1 MTDEIRST
9 RALWFVLFAMT
20 LVQVLAT
27 FAALTLAAIAP
38 AVAEGVDVPVEFIGF
53 QVAIIYTGAS
63 SISALS
69 DFLLRRWG
77 PARVSQIS
85 LALCGGG
92 VALSA
97 LPSVPVMAL
106 GALLLGFGY
115 GMTNPSATQ
124 ILMRL
129 TPNSARN
136 FVFSVKQTGVPFGGM
151 AAGLVA
157 PGAAESFGWQA
168 APLIVA
174 AGCVVLMFALQPWRN
189 RWDTDREPHARL
201 DASAFAAVAMV
212 WRVPAL
218 RWMSIGGFT
227 YAFTQLSLSTF
238 AVTILVVEAQFSLV
252 AAGAVLAAIQAAGI
266 IGRVVWGIVAD
277 RWGIG
282 DALLIVIGVMN
293 LASAFAM
300 VWIGPGW
307 PVWAIYFF
315 FVAFATS
322 ALGWTGVFIS
332 STVGHAPRAQSGA
345 VAGGIGVPV
354 YAGVIFGTAIL
365 SALADA
371 MGSVS
376 NTYAVV
382 MGVVALGLGAFV
394 MARRSAAAN

>member
-1 MTDEIRST
+1 MIDEVRST
-9 RALWFVLFAMT
+9 RTLWLVLFAVTM
-20 LVQVLAT
+20 VQVLAT
-27 FAALTLAAIAP
+27 FASLTIAAIAP
-38 AVAEGVDVPVEFIGF
+38 AVSDGVGVPVEFIGF
-53 QVAIIYTGAS
+53 QVAVIYTGAS

-85 LALCGGG
+85 LGLCGGG

-97 LPSVPVMAL
+97 VPSVPVMAL
-106 GALLLGFGY
+106 GALFLGFGY

-129 TPNSARN
+129 TPTHARN

-157 PGAAESFGWQA
+157 PRAAETFGWQM
-168 APLIVA
+168 APLIVSVC
-174 AGCVVLMFALQPWRN
+174 CVILMFALQPWRN
-189 RWDTDREPHARL
+189 RWDKGRDPAARL
-201 DASAFAAVAMV
+201 DAGAFAAMSMV

-218 RWMSIGGFT
+218 RWLSIGGFT

-266 IGRVVWGIVAD
+266 IGRVVWGLIAD

-282 DALLIVIGVMN
+282 DNLLIIMGLMN
-293 LASAFAM
+293 LAGAFAM
-300 VWIGPGW
+300 IWMGPDW

-315 FVAFATS
+315 FVAFAAS

-332 STVGHAPRAQSGA
+332 STVGHAPLEQSGA

-365 SALADA
+365 SALAEA

-376 NTYAVV
+376 NTYAVA
-382 MGVVALGLGAFV
+382 MGVVTVGLIAFV
-394 MARRSAAAN
+394 MARRRAN

>member
-1 MTDEIRST
+1 MSDSPAASMR
-9 RALWFVLFAMT
+9 LWLVLFAVT

-27 FAALTLAAIAP
+27 FASLTIAAIAP
-38 AVAEGVDVPVEFIGF
+38 AVSDGVGVPVEFIGF
-53 QVAIIYTGAS
+53 QVAVIYTGAS

-85 LALCGGG
+85 LGLCGGG

-97 LPSVPVMAL
+97 VPVIPVMAL
-106 GALLLGFGY
+106 GALFLGFGY

-124 ILMRL
+124 ILMKL

-136 FVFSVKQTGVPFGGM
+136 FVFSVKQTGVPLGGM

-157 PGAAESFGWQA
+157 PGATEAFGWQT

-174 AGCVVLMFALQPWRN
+174 VCCVVLMFALQPWRN
-189 RWDTDREPHARL
+189 GWDVDRNPGARL
-201 DASAFAAVAMV
+201 NAGAFAAMSMV

-218 RWMSIGGFT
+218 RWLSIGGFT

-266 IGRVVWGIVAD
+266 IGRVAWGLIAD

-282 DALLIVIGVMN
+282 GNLLIIMGVMN
-293 LASAFAM
+293 LTGAFAM
-300 VWIGPGW
+300 IWIGPDW
-307 PVWAIYFF
+307 PIWVIYFF
-315 FVAFATS
+315 FVAFAAS

-332 STVGHAPRAQSGA
+332 STVGHAPREQSGA

-365 SALADA
+365 SAMADA

-382 MGVVALGLGAFV
+382 MGVVTVGLIAFV
-394 MARRSAAAN
+394 MARRQTK

>member
-1 MTDEIRST
+1 MTDEIRSS
-9 RALWFVLFAMT
+9 RRLWLVLFAVT

-27 FAALTLAAIAP
+27 FASLTVAAIAP
-38 AVAEGVDVPVEFIGF
+38 AVADGVGVPVEFIGF
-53 QVAIIYTGAS
+53 QVAVIYTGAS

-85 LALCGGG
+85 LGLCGGG

-97 LPSVPVMAL
+97 VPSIPVMAL
-106 GALLLGFGY
+106 GALFLGFGY

-124 ILMRL
+124 ILMKL
-129 TPNSARN
+129 TPNSTRN
-136 FVFSVKQTGVPFGGM
+136 FVFSVKQTGVPIGGM

-157 PGAAESFGWQA
+157 PSATEAFGWQI

-174 AGCVVLMFALQPWRN
+174 VCCVVLMFALQPWRN
-189 RWDTDREPHARL
+189 SWDADRNPGARL
-201 DASAFAAVAMV
+201 DAGAFAAMSMV

-218 RWMSIGGFT
+218 RWLSIGGFT

-266 IGRVVWGIVAD
+266 IGRVAWGLVAD

-282 DALLIVIGVMN
+282 DNLLIIMGVMN
-293 LASAFAM
+293 LTGAFAM
-300 VWIGPGW
+300 IWIGPDW
-307 PVWAIYFF
+307 PIWVIYFF
-315 FVAFATS
+315 FVAFAAS

-332 STVGHAPRAQSGA
+332 STVGHAPREQSGA

-382 MGVVALGLGAFV
+382 MGVVTVGLIAFV
-394 MARRSAAAN
+394 MARRHTS

>member
-9 RALWFVLFAMT
+9 RTLWLVLFAVTM
-20 LVQVLAT
+20 VQVLAT
-27 FAALTLAAIAP
+27 FASLTIAAIAP
-38 AVAEGVDVPVEFIGF
+38 AVSDGVGVPVEFIGF
-53 QVAIIYTGAS
+53 QVAVIYTGAS

-85 LALCGGG
+85 LGLCGGG

-97 LPSVPVMAL
+97 VPSVPVMAL
-106 GALLLGFGY
+106 GALFLGFGY

-129 TPNSARN
+129 TPTHARN
-136 FVFSVKQTGVPFGGM
+136 FVFSVKQTGVPLGGM

-157 PGAAESFGWQA
+157 PRAAETFGWQM

-174 AGCVVLMFALQPWRN
+174 VGCVVLMFALQPWRK
-189 RWDTDREPHARL
+189 RWDTDRDPGARL
-201 DASAFAAVAMV
+201 DASSFAAMSMV

-218 RWMSIGGFT
+218 RWLSIGGFT

-266 IGRVVWGIVAD
+266 IGRVVWGLIAD

-282 DALLIVIGVMN
+282 DTLLIIMGLMN
-293 LASAFAM
+293 LMGAFAM
-300 VWIGPGW
+300 IWMGPDW

-315 FVAFATS
+315 FVAFAAS

-332 STVGHAPRAQSGA
+332 STVGHAPREQSGA

-365 SALADA
+365 SALAEA

-382 MGVVALGLGAFV
+382 MGVVTVGLIAFV
-394 MARRSAAAN
+394 MARRQTS

>member
-1 MTDEIRST
+1 MSETPDSSR
-9 RALWFVLFAMT
+9 RLWLVLFAVTM
-20 LVQVLAT
+20 VQALAT
-27 FAALTLAAIAP
+27 FASLTIAAIAP
-38 AVAEGVDVPVEFIGF
+38 AVADGVGVPVEFIGF
-53 QVAIIYTGAS
+53 QVAVIYTGAS
-63 SISALS
+63 SISSLS

-97 LPSVPVMAL
+97 VPLVPVMAL
-106 GALLLGFGY
+106 GALFLGFGY
-115 GMTNPSATQ
+115 GMTNPSSTQ

-129 TPNSARN
+129 TPTHARN

-157 PGAAESFGWQA
+157 PGATEAFGWQA

-174 AGCVVLMFALQPWRN
+174 VCCVIAIFALQPWRN
-189 RWDTDREPHARL
+189 RWDADRNSGARL
-201 DASAFAAVAMV
+201 DASAFAAMSMV

-218 RWMSIGGFT
+218 RWLSIGGFT

-266 IGRVVWGIVAD
+266 IGRVAWGLIAD

-282 DALLIVIGVMN
+282 DNLLVIMGVMN
-293 LASAFAM
+293 LTGAFAM
-300 VWIGPGW
+300 IWIGPDW

-315 FVAFATS
+315 FVAFAAS

-354 YAGVIFGTAIL
+354 YAGVIFGAAIL
-365 SALADA
+365 SALADT

-382 MGVVALGLGAFV
+382 MGVVSVGLIAFV
-394 MARRSAAAN
+394 MARRHTS

>member
-1 MTDEIRST
+1 MSDSPTASR
-9 RALWFVLFAMT
+9 RLWLVLFAVTM
-20 LVQVLAT
+20 VQALAT
-27 FAALTLAAIAP
+27 FATLTIAAIAP
-38 AVAEGVDVPVEFIGF
+38 AVADGVGVPVEFIGF
-53 QVAIIYTGAS
+53 QIAVIYTGAS

-97 LPSVPVMAL
+97 VPSVPVMAL
-106 GALLLGFGY
+106 GALILGFGY
-115 GMTNPSATQ
+115 GMTNPSSTQ

-129 TPNSARN
+129 TPNHARN
-136 FVFSVKQTGVPFGGM
+136 LVFSIKQTGVPFGGM

-157 PGAAESFGWQA
+157 PGATEAFGWQV

-174 AGCVVLMFALQPWRN
+174 VCCVIAIFALQPWRN
-189 RWDTDREPHARL
+189 RWDADRDSGARL
-201 DASAFAAVAMV
+201 DASAFAAMSMV

-218 RWMSIGGFT
+218 RWLSIGGFA
-227 YAFTQLSLSTF
+227 YALTQLSLSTF

-266 IGRVVWGIVAD
+266 VGRVAWGLIAD

-282 DALLIVIGVMN
+282 DNLLILMGVMN
-293 LASAFAM
+293 LAGAFAM
-300 VWIGPGW
+300 IWIGPDW

-315 FVAFATS
+315 FVAFAAS

-332 STVGHAPRAQSGA
+332 STVGHAPREQSGA

-354 YAGVIFGTAIL
+354 YAGVIFGAAIL

-382 MGVVALGLGAFV
+382 MGVVTVGLIAFV
-394 MARRSAAAN
+394 MARRHTN

>member
-1 MTDEIRST
+1 MSETPDSSR
-9 RALWFVLFAMT
+9 RLWLVLFAVTM
-20 LVQVLAT
+20 VQALAT
-27 FAALTLAAIAP
+27 FASLTIAAIAP
-38 AVAEGVDVPVEFIGF
+38 AVADGVGVPVEFIGF
-53 QVAIIYTGAS
+53 QVAVIYTGAS
-63 SISALS
+63 SISSLS

-97 LPSVPVMAL
+97 VPLVPVMAL
-106 GALLLGFGY
+106 GALFLGFGY
-115 GMTNPSATQ
+115 GMTNPSSTQ

-129 TPNSARN
+129 TPNHARN

-157 PGAAESFGWQA
+157 PGATEAFGWQA

-174 AGCVVLMFALQPWRN
+174 VCCVIAIFALQPWRN
-189 RWDTDREPHARL
+189 RWDADRNSGARL
-201 DASAFAAVAMV
+201 DASAFAAMSMV

-218 RWMSIGGFT
+218 RWLSIGGFT

-266 IGRVVWGIVAD
+266 IGRVAWGLIAD

-282 DALLIVIGVMN
+282 DNLLVIMGVMN
-293 LASAFAM
+293 LTGAFAM
-300 VWIGPGW
+300 IWIGPDW

-315 FVAFATS
+315 FVAFAAS

-354 YAGVIFGTAIL
+354 YAGVIFGAAIL
-365 SALADA
+365 SALADT

-382 MGVVALGLGAFV
+382 MGVVSVGLIAFV
-394 MARRSAAAN
+394 MARRHTS

>member
-1 MTDEIRST
+1 MIEDPENS
-9 RALWFVLFAMT
+9 RALWLVLFAVTM
-20 LVQVLAT
+20 VQVLAT
-27 FAALTLAAIAP
+27 FASLTIAAIAP
-38 AVAEGVDVPVEFIGF
+38 AVADGVGVPVEFIGF
-53 QVAIIYTGAS
+53 QVAVIYTGAS

-85 LALCGGG
+85 LGLCGGG

-97 LPSVPVMAL
+97 VPSVPVMAL
-106 GALLLGFGY
+106 GALFLGFGY
-115 GMTNPSATQ
+115 GMTNPSGTQ
-124 ILMRL
+124 ILMKL
-129 TPNSARN
+129 TPTRARN

-151 AAGLVA
+151 AAGLFS
-157 PGAAESFGWQA
+157 PGATEAFGWQS

-174 AGCVVLMFALQPWRN
+174 ICCVILIFALQPWRN
-189 RWDTDREPHARL
+189 RWDSDREPGARF
-201 DASAFAAVAMV
+201 DAGAFAAMSMV

-218 RWMSIGGFT
+218 RWLSIGGFT

-266 IGRVVWGIVAD
+266 IGRLVWGLIAD

-282 DALLIVIGVMN
+282 DNLLIVMGLMN

-300 VWIGPGW
+300 IWIGPDW

-315 FVAFATS
+315 FVAFAAS

-332 STVGHAPRAQSGA
+332 STVGHAPREQSGA

-354 YAGVIFGTAIL
+354 YAGVIFGAAIL
-365 SALADA
+365 SALAET

-382 MGVVALGLGAFV
+382 MGVVSVGLIAFV
-394 MARRSAAAN
+394 MARRHTY

>member
-1 MTDEIRST
+1 MTDEIRSS
-9 RALWFVLFAMT
+9 RALWFVLFVMT
-20 LVQVLAT
+20 LVQMLAT

-38 AVAEGVDVPVEFIGF
+38 AVAEGVNVPVEFIGF

-63 SISALS
+63 AISALS

-92 VALSA
+92 VALST
-97 LPSVPVMAL
+97 LPSVPVMAI

-129 TPNSARN
+129 TPNGARN

-157 PGAAESFGWQA
+157 PSAAETFGWQS

-174 AGCVVLMFALQPWRN
+174 AGCVVLIFALQPWRN
-189 RWDTDREPHARL
+189 HWDTGRDPAARL
-201 DASAFAAVAMV
+201 DTGAFAAVTMV

-218 RWMSIGGFT
+218 RWLSIGGFT

-238 AVTILVVEAQFSLV
+238 AVTILVVEAKFSLV

-266 IGRVVWGIVAD
+266 IGRVIWGLIAD

-282 DALLIVIGVMN
+282 NTLLTIIGVMN
-293 LASAFAM
+293 LACSFAM
-300 VWIGPGW
+300 IWIGPDW
-307 PVWAIYFF
+307 PVWVIYFF

-354 YAGVIFGTAIL
+354 YAGVIFGTAVL

-382 MGVVALGLGAFV
+382 MGVVAFGLIAFT
-394 MARRSAAAN
+394 MAHRKTR

>member
-1 MTDEIRST
+1 M
-9 RALWFVLFAMT
+9 
-20 LVQVLAT
+20 VQVLAT
-27 FAALTLAAIAP
+27 FASLTIAAIAP
-38 AVAEGVDVPVEFIGF
+38 AVADGVGVPVEFIGF
-53 QVAIIYTGAS
+53 QVAVIYTGAS

-85 LALCGGG
+85 LGLCGSG

-97 LPSVPVMAL
+97 VPMIPVMAL
-106 GALLLGFGY
+106 GALFLGLGY

-124 ILMRL
+124 ILMKL

-136 FVFSVKQTGVPFGGM
+136 FVFSVKQTGVPLGGM

-157 PGAAESFGWQA
+157 PGATEDFGWQA

-174 AGCVVLMFALQPWRN
+174 VCCVVLMLALQPWRN
-189 RWDTDREPHARL
+189 SWDADRNPDARL
-201 DASAFAAVAMV
+201 DAGAFAAMSMV

-218 RWMSIGGFT
+218 RWLSIGGFT

-266 IGRVVWGIVAD
+266 IGRVTWGLIAD

-282 DALLIVIGVMN
+282 DNLLILMGVMN
-293 LASAFAM
+293 LTGAFAM
-300 VWIGPGW
+300 IWIGPDW
-307 PVWAIYFF
+307 PAWVIYFF
-315 FVAFATS
+315 FVAFAAS

-332 STVGHAPRAQSGA
+332 STVGHAPREQSGA

-365 SALADA
+365 SALAES

-382 MGVVALGLGAFV
+382 MGVVTFGLIAFV
-394 MARRSAAAN
+394 MARRQTN

>member
-38 AVAEGVDVPVEFIGF
+38 AVSEGVDVPVEFIGF

-63 SISALS
+63 TISALS

-77 PARVSQIS
+77 PTRVSQIS

-157 PGAAESFGWQA
+157 PGAAETFGWQS

-174 AGCVVLMFALQPWRN
+174 ATCIVLLFALQPWRN
-189 RWDTDREPHARL
+189 RWDSDRDPKARF
-201 DASAFAAVAMV
+201 DASAFAAVTMV
-212 WRVPAL
+212 WRVPTL

-238 AVTILVVEAQFSLV
+238 AVTILVVEAQFALI

-266 IGRVVWGIVAD
+266 IGRVLWGIVAD

-282 DALLIVIGVMN
+282 DTLLLVIGVMN
-293 LASAFAM
+293 IAGAFAM
-300 VWIGPGW
+300 VWIGPDW
-307 PVWAIYFF
+307 PVWVIYFF
-315 FVAFATS
+315 FVSFAAS

-332 STVGHAPRAQSGA
+332 ETVGHAPREQSGA

-354 YAGVIFGTAIL
+354 YAGVIFGTAVL
-365 SALADA
+365 SALAEA

-382 MGVVALGLGAFV
+382 MGLMVVGLFAFAK
-394 MARRSAAAN
+394 ARQSAD

>member
-1 MTDEIRST
+1 MSDSPAASR
-9 RALWFVLFAMT
+9 RLWLVLFAVTM
-20 LVQVLAT
+20 VQALAT

-38 AVAEGVDVPVEFIGF
+38 AVADGVNVPVEFIGF
-53 QVAIIYTGAS
+53 QVALIYTGAS
-63 SISALS
+63 AISALS

-97 LPSVPVMAL
+97 VSSVPVMAL

-124 ILMRL
+124 ILIKL
-129 TPNSARN
+129 TPTGARN

-151 AAGLVA
+151 AAGLFA
-157 PGAAESFGWQA
+157 PGTAEAFGWQA

-174 AGCVVLMFALQPWRN
+174 VFCIILMFVLQPWRN
-189 RWDTDREPHARL
+189 RWDAERNPDARL
-201 DASAFAAVAMV
+201 DAGAFAAMSMV

-218 RWMSIGGFT
+218 RWLSIGGFT

-266 IGRVVWGIVAD
+266 IGRVAWGIVAD

-282 DALLIVIGVMN
+282 DTLLIIMGVMN
-293 LASAFAM
+293 LAGAFAM
-300 VWIGPGW
+300 IWIGPDW

-315 FVAFATS
+315 FVAFAAS

-332 STVGHAPRAQSGA
+332 STVGHAPHEQSGA

-354 YAGVIFGTAIL
+354 YAGVIFGTAVL

-382 MGVVALGLGAFV
+382 MGVVTVGLIAFV
-394 MARRSAAAN
+394 RARRHTG

>member
-1 MTDEIRST
+1 MSETPDSSR
-9 RALWFVLFAMT
+9 RLWLVLFAVTM
-20 LVQVLAT
+20 VQALAT
-27 FAALTLAAIAP
+27 FASLTIAAIAP
-38 AVAEGVDVPVEFIGF
+38 AVADGVGVPVEFIGF
-53 QVAIIYTGAS
+53 QVAVIYTGAS
-63 SISALS
+63 SISSLS

-97 LPSVPVMAL
+97 VPLVPVMAL
-106 GALLLGFGY
+106 GALFLGFGY
-115 GMTNPSATQ
+115 GMTNPSSTQ

-129 TPNSARN
+129 TPNHARN

-157 PGAAESFGWQA
+157 PGATEAFGWQA

-174 AGCVVLMFALQPWRN
+174 VCCVIAIFALQPWRN
-189 RWDTDREPHARL
+189 RWDADRNSGARL
-201 DASAFAAVAMV
+201 DASAFAAMSMV

-218 RWMSIGGFT
+218 RWLSIGGFT

-266 IGRVVWGIVAD
+266 IGRVAWGLIAD

-282 DALLIVIGVMN
+282 GNLLIIMGVMN
-293 LASAFAM
+293 LTGAFAM
-300 VWIGPGW
+300 IWIGPDW
-307 PVWAIYFF
+307 PIWVIYFF
-315 FVAFATS
+315 FVAFAAS

-354 YAGVIFGTAIL
+354 YAGVIFGAAIL
-365 SALADA
+365 SALADT

-382 MGVVALGLGAFV
+382 MGVVSVGLIAFV
-394 MARRSAAAN
+394 MARRHTS

>member
-1 MTDEIRST
+1 MSETPDSSR
-9 RALWFVLFAMT
+9 RLWLVLFAVTM
-20 LVQVLAT
+20 VQALAT
-27 FAALTLAAIAP
+27 FASLTIAAIAP
-38 AVAEGVDVPVEFIGF
+38 AVADGVGVPVEFIGF
-53 QVAIIYTGAS
+53 QVAVIYTGAS
-63 SISALS
+63 SISSLS

-97 LPSVPVMAL
+97 VPLVPVMAL
-106 GALLLGFGY
+106 GALFLGFGY
-115 GMTNPSATQ
+115 GMTNPSSTQ

-129 TPNSARN
+129 TPNHARN
-136 FVFSVKQTGVPFGGM
+136 FVFSVKQTRVPFGGM

-157 PGAAESFGWQA
+157 PGATEAFGWQA

-174 AGCVVLMFALQPWRN
+174 VCCVIAIFALQPWRN
-189 RWDTDREPHARL
+189 RWDADRNSGARL
-201 DASAFAAVAMV
+201 DASAFAAMSMV

-218 RWMSIGGFT
+218 RWLSIGGFT

-266 IGRVVWGIVAD
+266 IGRVAWGLIAD

-282 DALLIVIGVMN
+282 DNLLVIMGVMN
-293 LASAFAM
+293 LTGAFAM
-300 VWIGPGW
+300 IWIGPDW

-315 FVAFATS
+315 FVAFAAS

-354 YAGVIFGTAIL
+354 YAGVIFGAAIL
-365 SALADA
+365 SALADT

-382 MGVVALGLGAFV
+382 MGVVSVGLIAFV
-394 MARRSAAAN
+394 MARRHTS

>member
-1 MTDEIRST
+1 MSKVSERPRT
-9 RALWFVLFAMT
+9 LWLVLFAVT
-20 LVQVLAT
+20 LIQALAT
-27 FAALTLAAIAP
+27 FASLTIAAIAP
-38 AVAEGVDVPVEFIGF
+38 AVSDGVGVPVEFIGF
-53 QVAIIYTGAS
+53 QVAVIYTGAS
-63 SISALS
+63 AISALS

-97 LPSVPVMAL
+97 VSSVPVMAL

-129 TPNSARN
+129 TPHGARN

-157 PGAAESFGWQA
+157 PGAAETFGWQA

-174 AGCVVLMFALQPWRN
+174 AGCAILMFALQPWRN
-189 RWDTDREPHARL
+189 RWDADRNPDARL
-201 DASAFAAVAMV
+201 DAGAFAAMSMV

-218 RWMSIGGFT
+218 RWLSIGGFT

-266 IGRVVWGIVAD
+266 IGRVAWGIVAD

-282 DALLIVIGVMN
+282 DTLLIIMGVMN
-293 LASAFAM
+293 LAGAFAM
-300 VWIGPGW
+300 VWIGPDW

-315 FVAFATS
+315 FVAFAAS

-332 STVGHAPRAQSGA
+332 STVGHAPREQSGA

-354 YAGVIFGTAIL
+354 YAGVIFGTAVL

-382 MGVVALGLGAFV
+382 MGVVTVGLIAFV
-394 MARRSAAAN
+394 MARRHTS